1 MKRIP
6 THSAARRPGFTLV
19 ELLVVIAIIAV
30 LVSLTAA
37 AVFRVMTTAP
47 DVVAHNEIGQLSIA
61 IGAAKTD
68 LNGVQFLPST
78 IILREDGAY
87 STAAEM
93 ASLAF
98 LQRAFSKRIGV
109 GTKIDWNGDNT
120 ITSGVAWQLD
130 GGQCLVFWLGGIPDN
145 VAQTG
150 TLGFSTNP
158 ANPGGSTLAGTTF
171 KQPYFPFDPRR
182 LVWPPAGS
190 GVPPF
195 PYYNDPYTPGGPIH
209 VYAYMAAFPNTGYNT
224 SPSDCAIYPA
234 YTNVAPYL
242 VNPNGFQIISAG
254 KDGVFGLGGATWS
267 PATGYGAGQSPGGS
281 DDVSNFSQA
290 LLGAPQ
296 S

>member
-1 MKRIP
+1 MKRIR
-6 THSAARRPGFTLV
+6 THSAARRPGFTLI

-37 AVFRVMTTAP
+37 AVFRVMSSTP
-47 DVVAHNEIGQLSIA
+47 DVQAHAEIGQLSIA

-68 LNGVQFLPST
+68 LNGVQYLPST

-87 STAAEM
+87 TSAAEL

-109 GTKIDWNGDNT
+109 GTQIDWNGDNT

-145 VAQTG
+145 AAQTG
-150 TLGFSTNP
+150 MLGFGTNP
-158 ANPGGSTLAGTTF
+158 ANPGRLGNTAS

-182 LVWPPAGS
+182 LVWPIAGS

-209 VYAYMAAFPNTGYNT
+209 VYAYMAANPNSGYNT
-224 SPSDCAIYPA
+224 SPSDCSIYPA
-234 YTNVAPYL
+234 YTNVSPYL

-267 PATGYGAGQSPGGS
+267 PSTGYGSGQTPGGS

-290 LLGAPQ
+290 LLASPQ